1 MSIMLSKLL
10 LRSGSSST
18 NELELEHDEAHHAVA
33 FDEYKQYM
41 EEVQVN
47 NPHLSVGAQQQMA
60 LKRCC
65 AVSNDKDKELKPKE
79 DNQQK
84 RFSIPNLGGLMQKF
98 LVHNSDEEG
107 RPNTS
112 SSTND
117 SASTQHDK
125 GRTIA
130 ARHSVFTTNSMSV
143 DNQRM
148 LLDCYHSDEEDS
160 LDEILES
167 IEKQSTVERSV
178 DRPKRAQLVESFRRF
193 SSRRLLA
200 SDID

>member
-1 MSIMLSKLL
+1 
-10 LRSGSSST
+10 
-18 NELELEHDEAHHAVA
+18 
-33 FDEYKQYM
+33 
-41 EEVQVN
+41 
-47 NPHLSVGAQQQMA
+47 
-60 LKRCC
+60 
-65 AVSNDKDKELKPKE
+65 
-79 DNQQK
+79 
-84 RFSIPNLGGLMQKF
+84 MQKF
-98 LVHNSDEEG
+98 LVHNLDEEG
-107 RPNTS
+107 RPSTS
-112 SSTND
+112 SSTKD

-130 ARHSVFTTNSMSV
+130 ARHSVFTNSMSV

-148 LLDCYHSDEEDS
+148 LLDCYSDEEDS

-178 DRPKRAQLVESFRRF
+178 DRSKRAQLVESFRRF

>member
-1 MSIMLSKLL
+1 MLSKLL

-18 NELELEHDEAHHAVA
+18 TNELELEHEEAQHAVA

-65 AVSNDKDKELKPKE
+65 AVSNDNEFKPEE

-84 RFSIPNLGGLMQKF
+84 RFLGGLLQKF

-107 RPNTS
+107 KPNTS

-130 ARHSVFTTNSMSV
+130 ARHSVFTNSMSV

-148 LLDCYHSDEEDS
+148 LLDCYHDEEDS

-178 DRPKRAQLVESFRRF
+178 DRSKRAQLVERF
-193 SSRRLLA
+193 
-200 SDID
+200 

>member
-1 MSIMLSKLL
+1 MLSKLL

-18 NELELEHDEAHHAVA
+18 NELELEHEEAQHAVA

-65 AVSNDKDKELKPKE
+65 AVSNDKDKEFKPKE

-84 RFSIPNLGGLMQKF
+84 RFSIPNLGGLLQKF
-98 LVHNSDEEG
+98 LVHNSDEED
-107 RPNTS
+107 RPS
-112 SSTND
+112 ASLSTND

-130 ARHSVFTTNSMSV
+130 ARHSVFTNSMSV

-178 DRPKRAQLVESFRRF
+178 DRSKRAQLVESFRRF

>member
-1 MSIMLSKLL
+1 MLSKLL

-18 NELELEHDEAHHAVA
+18 TNELELEHEEAQHAVA

-65 AVSNDKDKELKPKE
+65 AVSNDKEFKPEE

-84 RFSIPNLGGLMQKF
+84 RFSIPNLGGLLQKF

-107 RPNTS
+107 KPNTS

-130 ARHSVFTTNSMSV
+130 ARHSVFTNSMSV

-148 LLDCYHSDEEDS
+148 LLDCYHDEEDS

-178 DRPKRAQLVESFRRF
+178 DRSKRAQLVGSFRRF

-200 SDID
+200 SDIDRC

>member
-18 NELELEHDEAHHAVA
+18 NELELEHEEAHNAVA
-33 FDEYKQYM
+33 FDEYKQCM

-65 AVSNDKDKELKPKE
+65 AVSNDKEFKPEE

-84 RFSIPNLGGLMQKF
+84 RFSIPNLGGLLQKF

-107 RPNTS
+107 KPSTS

-117 SASTQHDK
+117 SASTQNDK

-130 ARHSVFTTNSMSV
+130 ARHSVFTNSMSV

-148 LLDCYHSDEEDS
+148 LLDCYSDEED

-178 DRPKRAQLVESFRRF
+178 DRSKRAQLVESFRRF

>member
-18 NELELEHDEAHHAVA
+18 NELELEHEEAQHAVA

-65 AVSNDKDKELKPKE
+65 AVSNDKEFKPKE
-79 DNQQK
+79 NNQQK

-98 LVHNSDEEG
+98 LVHNSDEED
-107 RPNTS
+107 RPSAS
-112 SSTND
+112 SSTKD

-130 ARHSVFTTNSMSV
+130 ARHSVFTNSMSV
-143 DNQRM
+143 DNQKM

-167 IEKQSTVERSV
+167 IEKQSAVEKSV
-178 DRPKRAQLVESFRRF
+178 DRSKRAQLVGSFRRF

>member
-1 MSIMLSKLL
+1 MLSKLL

-18 NELELEHDEAHHAVA
+18 NELELEHEEAQHAVA

-65 AVSNDKDKELKPKE
+65 AVSNDREFKTEE

-84 RFSIPNLGGLMQKF
+84 RFSIPNLGGLLQKF
-98 LVHNSDEEG
+98 LVHNSDEED
-107 RPNTS
+107 RPSPN

-117 SASTQHDK
+117 SASTQNDK

-130 ARHSVFTTNSMSV
+130 ARHSVFTNSMSV

-178 DRPKRAQLVESFRRF
+178 DRSKRAQLVESFRRF